1 MAHSVA
7 VVGVVGLG
15 IMGGA
20 MAGNLIKA
28 GFSVVGYDVAK
39 EANERLVA
47 AGGRTAASVA
57 EVVREAPVTIV
68 SIATVKALLAVYAE
82 IAQSV
87 RGSAPGRIVI
97 DTCTMPL
104 EVKQQASDGLAGS
117 GCVMLD
123 CPVSGTGAQAAN
135 KDLVV
140 LGSGDAAAFETARP
154 VLEGISRKQFY
165 LGAFGKGSTMKFIA
179 NHLVNI
185 HNVAAAEALTL
196 AAKAGLDPS
205 VVYETLQDSAATSR
219 MFQMRG
225 PLMVAGKFQPPTAR
239 IDLHLKDLD
248 IISGFAEQLRCP
260 VPLFAQATQLYHAAK
275 SQGYGNEDTAAV
287 CKVLELLAGVT
298 HPTHSP
304 G

>member
-1 MAHSVA
+1 MAQT
-7 VVGVVGLG
+7 VGVVGLG
-15 IMGGA
+15 IVGGA
-20 MAGNLIKA
+20 MAANLLKA
-28 GFSVVGYDVAK
+28 GFTVIGYDVAK

-47 AGGRTAASVA
+47 SGGRAAASVI
-57 EVVREAPVTIV
+57 EVLHEAPVTIV
-68 SIATVKALLAVYAE
+68 SLATVAALQSVYAD
-82 IAQSV
+82 IAQ
-87 RGSAPGRIVI
+87 GATAGRIVI

-104 EVKQQASDGLAGS
+104 EVKQAALASLEGT
-117 GCVMLD
+117 GCFMLD

-140 LGSGDAAAFETARP
+140 LGSGDAVAFEKVRP
-154 VLEGISRKQFY
+154 VLEGMSRKQIY

-185 HNVAAAEALTL
+185 HNVAAAEAFTL
-196 AAKAGLDPS
+196 ASRAGLDLG

-225 PLMVAGKFQPPTAR
+225 PLMVAGRYQPPTAR

-260 VPLFAQATQLYHAAK
+260 VPLFMQATQLYHAAK
-275 SQGYGNEDTAAV
+275 SQGYGADDTAAV
-287 CKVLELLAGVT
+287 CKVLESLAGVERG
-298 HPTHSP
+298 P
-304 G
+304 GAPA

>member
-1 MAHSVA
+1 MAQN
-7 VVGVVGLG
+7 VGIIGLG

-20 MAGNLIKA
+20 MAANLIKG
-28 GFSVVGYDVAK
+28 GFSVVGYDVSQDASD
-39 EANERLVA
+39 RLVA
-47 AGGRTAASVA
+47 AGGRVAASIA
-57 EVVREAPVTIV
+57 EVMREAPVSIV
-68 SIATVKALLAVYAE
+68 SIATVKALQAVYAE
-82 IAQSV
+82 IAQS
-87 RGSAPGRIVI
+87 AQHIPTGRVVI

-104 EVKQQASDGLAGS
+104 DVKQQVHDGLAGS

-123 CPVSGTGAQAAN
+123 CPVSGTGAQAAK

-185 HNVAAAEALTL
+185 HNVAAAEAFTL
-196 AAKAGLDPS
+196 AARAGLDLG

-225 PLMVAGKFQPPTAR
+225 PLMVAGNYQPPTAR

-260 VPLFAQATQLYHAAK
+260 VPLFTQATQLYHAAK
-275 SQGYGNEDTAAV
+275 SQGYGDDDTAAV
-287 CKVLELLAGVT
+287 CRVLEQLAGVRR
-298 HPTHSP
+298 
-304 G
+304 GVDA